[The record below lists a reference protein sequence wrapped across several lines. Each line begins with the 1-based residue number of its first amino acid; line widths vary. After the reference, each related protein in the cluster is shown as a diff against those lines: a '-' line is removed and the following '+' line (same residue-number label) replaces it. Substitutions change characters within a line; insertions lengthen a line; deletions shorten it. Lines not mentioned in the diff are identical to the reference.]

1 MNLHRYGEALS
12 KLRHARVRNH
22 RYTALIAACQAKLG
36 DMEAVKASAA
46 DVLRMKHDFSIAQ
59 FMRKE
64 PFKIPADAEQLAS
77 SLRQAGLPG

>member
-1 MNLHRYGEALS
+1 
-12 KLRHARVRNH
+12 
-22 RYTALIAACQAKLG
+22 
-36 DMEAVKASAA
+36 MEAAKASAA